1 MKTDPRDSCCLAQVC
16 VGTTQVPI
24 PGVSYTPT
32 PVPTLKP
39 QIITGQVYVP
49 TASPLP
55 GQPKPTP
62 AKLGN
67 IF

>member
-1 MKTDPRDSCCLAQVC
+1 MC

-67 IF
+67 IFQ